1 MIKNNIFS
9 KYIQNLKYIKNNFI
23 IKCNVIKKK
32 KKNGEKITIL
42 DILNEFKF
50 IDSKKYIK
58 NTSHSYSS
66 NLKEKN
72 KKSKSDSNIKL
83 KIMLK
88 NMLTASTLVVVSLG
102 FSFLIF
108 EQTDNI
114 SFIKITEESEN
125 KILNVLKSP
134 KTNVYIKSF
143 YIKDEND
150 VDYYINV
157 VDNLDYY
164 SYRIKLDD
172 ISDELK
178 NELLLNNY
186 KNTSSIKTLNNIESS
201 SIIEYNNKYLVNNK
215 YNIDKDMVDAYT
227 LEKINSNIK
236 TQTINNFNNLK
247 ALIISSITLI
257 LSIVSNILYFYTK
270 KVISKK

>member
-1 MIKNNIFS
+1 MIKNNILS

-58 NTSHSYSS
+58 NTSHNNSGS
-66 NLKEKN
+66 LKEKN
-72 KKSKSDSNIKL
+72 KKSKSDSNVKL

-88 NMLTASTLVVVSLG
+88 NTLIALTLVVVSLG
-102 FSFLIF
+102 FSFFIF
-108 EQTDNI
+108 EQADVI

-143 YIKDEND
+143 YIKDID
-150 VDYYINV
+150 DIDYYANV
-157 VDNLDYY
+157 VDNLDSY

-172 ISDELK
+172 VSDDLK

-186 KNTSSIKTLNNIESS
+186 KNTSSIKTLNDIELS
-201 SIIEYNNKYLVNNK
+201 SIIEYNDKYLISNK
-215 YNIDKDMVDAYT
+215 YNIDKNKIDKHN
-227 LEKINSNIK
+227 LEMLNSNIK
-236 TQTINNFNNLK
+236 IQTINSFNNLK

-257 LSIVSNILYFYTK
+257 LSVVSNILYFYTK

>member
-1 MIKNNIFS
+1 MIKNNILS

-58 NTSHSYSS
+58 NTSHNNSGS
-66 NLKEKN
+66 LKEKN
-72 KKSKSDSNIKL
+72 KKSKSDSNVKL

-88 NMLTASTLVVVSLG
+88 NTLIASTLVVVSLG
-102 FSFLIF
+102 FSFFIF
-108 EQTDNI
+108 EQTDVM

-143 YIKDEND
+143 YIKDID
-150 VDYYINV
+150 DIDYYANV
-157 VDNLDYY
+157 VDNLDSY

-172 ISDELK
+172 VSDDLK

-186 KNTSSIKTLNNIESS
+186 KNTSSIKTLNDIELS
-201 SIIEYNNKYLVNNK
+201 SIIEYNDKYLISNK
-215 YNIDKDMVDAYT
+215 YNIDKNKIDKHN
-227 LEKINSNIK
+227 LEMLNSNIK
-236 TQTINNFNNLK
+236 IQTINSFNNLK

>member
-1 MIKNNIFS
+1 MIKNNILS

-58 NTSHSYSS
+58 NTSHNNSGS
-66 NLKEKN
+66 LKEKN
-72 KKSKSDSNIKL
+72 KKSKSDSNVKL

-88 NMLTASTLVVVSLG
+88 NTLIASTLVVVSLG
-102 FSFLIF
+102 FSFFIF
-108 EQTDNI
+108 EQTDVM

-143 YIKDEND
+143 YIKDID
-150 VDYYINV
+150 DIDYYANV
-157 VDNLDYY
+157 VDNLDSY

-172 ISDELK
+172 VSDDLK

-186 KNTSSIKTLNNIESS
+186 KNTSSIKTLNDIELS
-201 SIIEYNNKYLVNNK
+201 SIIEYNDKYLISNK
-215 YNIDKDMVDAYT
+215 YNIDKNKIDKHN
-227 LEKINSNIK
+227 LEMLNSNIK
-236 TQTINNFNNLK
+236 IQTINNFNNLK